1 MGRTHDLLRRTESNL
16 RHRQSRDEILHN
28 LAQQL
33 NKIGLN
39 QDQLVKQSLAEIR
52 SSLTMLNVC
61 IKRPFSFLGLNL
73 GSEDKAGAECRST
86 IVEILLKL
94 KRLAL
99 MRYDMLVNREKC
111 GKIRRIIKDIK
122 DRDIQ
127 SAIEN
132 SLYQLELKDQIVKK
146 EYLKLDQIMTWQ
158 ALSRQPDSCH

>member
-1 MGRTHDLLRRTESNL
+1 
-16 RHRQSRDEILHN
+16 LHN
-28 LAQQL
+28 LAQRL

-39 QDQLVKQSLAEIR
+39 QDQLSQQSLAEIR

-73 GSEDKAGAECRST
+73 SNEAKAGEECRSA

-99 MRYDMLVNREKC
+99 MRYDILVNREKC
-111 GKIRRIIKDIK
+111 GKIRRIIKEIK

-132 SLYQLELKDQIVKK
+132 NLYQLELKDQIVKR
-146 EYLKLDQIMTWQ
+146 EYLKLDQFMTLQ
-158 ALSRQPDSCH
+158 ALSRQPDGCH